1 MGVRVAVLIVVMMM
15 TVLVSPIVS
24 AESAVELDSIIILD
38 DDDLGIQGIAE
49 NPEGSRILIYG
60 EDGYAEIIF
69 AQRPEIQIPLS
80 ATDKQTMRGADW
92 HPGGGTAFLV
102 GDEGMIL
109 RYASD
114 DYSLTQAGE
123 QLNFGQT
130 QLNAVAWNTA
140 GSWAYVGGDDGW
152 LWRIRAQGD
161 GGLETHLIEGRGEG
175 DVTSIDCHDELMLCV
190 ISSSTDGIGIIDRDH
205 VLTWIGGNFYPWTSV
220 ICPTSYV
227 QYCTS
232 VSSDL
237 QIGMI
242 RLHTEGALQSELSVS
257 DIKGVDGKFMQLS
270 HQEEARSLIIV
281 APFSLLEHNI
291 ETNSTYPWLD
301 NDDAIN
307 FDATISGERIIGTW
321 DTGKDSGWIIT
332 SRGTMIE
339 FHSTEESR
347 GIGLVLGG
355 IVGFLIPLTIFMLLL
370 TLVYTASPKMQHWMT
385 MKFGNEQEKIDAKRK
400 VRRKR

>member
-1 MGVRVAVLIVVMMM
+1 MGVRVTVLIVVMMM
-15 TVLVSPIVS
+15 TVLLSPIVS

-38 DDDLGIQGIAE
+38 NDDLGIQGIAE

-60 EDGYAEIIF
+60 VDGYAEIIF

-175 DVTSIDCHDELMLCV
+175 DVTSIDCHNELMLCV

-339 FHSTEESR
+339 FHSTEESG

>member
-1 MGVRVAVLIVVMMM
+1 MGERVAVLIVVMMM
-15 TVLVSPIVS
+15 AVLVSPIVS
-24 AESAVELDSIIILD
+24 AESAVELDAIIILD
-38 DDDLGIQGIAE
+38 NGDLGIQGIAE

-60 EDGYAEIIF
+60 MDGYAEIIF
-69 AQRPEIQIPLS
+69 AQRPEIHIPLS
-80 ATDKQTMRGADW
+80 ATDNQTMRGADW

-130 QLNAVAWNTA
+130 QLNTVSWNTA

-175 DVTSIDCHDELMLCV
+175 DITGIDCHNELMLCV
-190 ISSSTDGIGIIDRDH
+190 ISSSIDGIGIIDRDH

-227 QYCTS
+227 HYCTS
-232 VSSDL
+232 VSSDQ

-242 RLHTEGALQSELSVS
+242 RLHSEGALQSELSVS
-257 DIKGVDGKFMQLS
+257 DIKGVNGKFTQLS

-291 ETNSTYPWLD
+291 DTNSTYPWLD
-301 NDDAIN
+301 NEDAVN

-321 DTGKDSGWIIT
+321 NTGKDSGWIIT

-339 FHSTEESR
+339 FHSTEESG

-355 IVGFLIPLTIFMLLL
+355 IVGFLIPLTIFMLIL
-370 TLVYTASPKMQHWMT
+370 TLVYTASPKMQYWMT

-400 VRRKR
+400 GRRKR

>member
-1 MGVRVAVLIVVMMM
+1 MGVRVTVLIVVMMM
-15 TVLVSPIVS
+15 TVLLSPIVS
-24 AESAVELDSIIILD
+24 AESAVELDAIIILD
-38 DDDLGIQGIAE
+38 NGDLGIQGIAE

-60 EDGYAEIIF
+60 MDGYAEIIF
-69 AQRPEIQIPLS
+69 AQRPEIHIPLS
-80 ATDKQTMRGADW
+80 ATDNQTMRGADW

-130 QLNAVAWNTA
+130 QLNTVSWNTA

-175 DVTSIDCHDELMLCV
+175 DITGIDCHNELMLCV
-190 ISSSTDGIGIIDRDH
+190 ISSSIDGIGIIDRDH

-227 QYCTS
+227 HYCTS
-232 VSSDL
+232 VSSDQ

-242 RLHTEGALQSELSVS
+242 RLHSEGALQSELSVS
-257 DIKGVDGKFMQLS
+257 DIKGVNGKFTQLS

-291 ETNSTYPWLD
+291 DTNSTYPWLD
-301 NDDAIN
+301 NEDAVN

-321 DTGKDSGWIIT
+321 NTGKDSGWIIT

-339 FHSTEESR
+339 FHSTEESG

>member
-1 MGVRVAVLIVVMMM
+1 MGERVAVLIVVMMM
-15 TVLVSPIVS
+15 AVLVSPIVS
-24 AESAVELDSIIILD
+24 AESAVELDAIIILD
-38 DDDLGIQGIAE
+38 NGDLGIQGIAE

-60 EDGYAEIIF
+60 MDGYAEIIF
-69 AQRPEIQIPLS
+69 AQRPEIHIPLS
-80 ATDKQTMRGADW
+80 ATDNQTMRGADW

-130 QLNAVAWNTA
+130 QLNTVSWNTA

-175 DVTSIDCHDELMLCV
+175 DITGIDCHNELMLCV
-190 ISSSTDGIGIIDRDH
+190 ISSSIDGIGIIDRDH
-205 VLTWIGGNFYPWTSV
+205 ALTWIGGNFYPWTSV

-227 QYCTS
+227 HYCTS
-232 VSSDL
+232 VSSDQ

-242 RLHTEGALQSELSVS
+242 RLHSEGALQSELSVS
-257 DIKGVDGKFMQLS
+257 DIKGVNGKFTQLS

-291 ETNSTYPWLD
+291 DTNSTYPWLD
-301 NDDAIN
+301 NEDAVN

-321 DTGKDSGWIIT
+321 NTGKDSGWIIT

-339 FHSTEESR
+339 FHSTEESG

-355 IVGFLIPLTIFMLLL
+355 IVGFLIPLTIFMLIL
-370 TLVYTASPKMQHWMT
+370 TLVYTASPKMQYWMT

-400 VRRKR
+400 GRRKR

>member
-1 MGVRVAVLIVVMMM
+1 MGERVAVLIVVMMM
-15 TVLVSPIVS
+15 AVLVSPIVS
-24 AESAVELDSIIILD
+24 AESAVELDAIIILD
-38 DDDLGIQGIAE
+38 NEDLGIQGIAE

-60 EDGYAEIIF
+60 MDGYAEIIF
-69 AQRPEIQIPLS
+69 AQRPEIHIPLS
-80 ATDKQTMRGADW
+80 ATDNQTMRGADW

-130 QLNAVAWNTA
+130 QLNTVSWNTA

-175 DVTSIDCHDELMLCV
+175 DITGIDCHNELMLCV
-190 ISSSTDGIGIIDRDH
+190 ISSSIDGIGIIDRDH

-227 QYCTS
+227 HYCTS
-232 VSSDL
+232 VSSDQ

-242 RLHTEGALQSELSVS
+242 RLHSEGALQSELSVS
-257 DIKGVDGKFMQLS
+257 DIKGVNGKFTQLS

-291 ETNSTYPWLD
+291 DTNSTYPWLD
-301 NDDAIN
+301 NEDAVN

-321 DTGKDSGWIIT
+321 NTGKDSGWIIT

-339 FHSTEESR
+339 FHSTEESG

-355 IVGFLIPLTIFMLLL
+355 IVGFLIPLTIFMLIL
-370 TLVYTASPKMQHWMT
+370 TLVYTASPKMQYWMT

-400 VRRKR
+400 VRR

>member
-1 MGVRVAVLIVVMMM
+1 MAVLIVVMMM

-332 SRGTMIE
+332 TRGTMIE

>member
-60 EDGYAEIIF
+60 VDGYAEIIF

-175 DVTSIDCHDELMLCV
+175 DVTSIDCHNELMLCV

-339 FHSTEESR
+339 FHSTEESG

>member
-1 MGVRVAVLIVVMMM
+1 MAVLIVVMMM

>member
-1 MGVRVAVLIVVMMM
+1 MGVRVTVLIVVMMM
-15 TVLVSPIVS
+15 TVLLSPIVS
-24 AESAVELDSIIILD
+24 AESAVELDSILVLD
-38 DDDLGIQGIAE
+38 NDDLGIQGIAE

-60 EDGYAEIIF
+60 VDGYAEIIF
-69 AQRPEIQIPLS
+69 SQRPEIQIPLS

-109 RYASD
+109 RYALD

-175 DVTSIDCHDELMLCV
+175 DVTSIDCHNELMLCV

-205 VLTWIGGNFYPWTSV
+205 VLTWIGGSFYPCTSV

-270 HQEEARSLIIV
+270 HQEDARSLIIV

-301 NDDAIN
+301 NDDAVN

-321 DTGKDSGWIIT
+321 NTGKDSGWIIT

-339 FHSTEESR
+339 FHSTEESG

-385 MKFGNEQEKIDAKRK
+385 IKFGNEQEKIDAKRK

>member
-1 MGVRVAVLIVVMMM
+1 MGERVAVLIVVMMM
-15 TVLVSPIVS
+15 AVLVSPIVS
-24 AESAVELDSIIILD
+24 AESAVELDAIIILD
-38 DDDLGIQGIAE
+38 NEDLGIQGIAE

-60 EDGYAEIIF
+60 MDGYAEIIF
-69 AQRPEIQIPLS
+69 AQRPEIHIPLS
-80 ATDKQTMRGADW
+80 ATDNQTMRGADW

-130 QLNAVAWNTA
+130 QLNTVSWNTA

-175 DVTSIDCHDELMLCV
+175 DITGIDCHNELMLCV
-190 ISSSTDGIGIIDRDH
+190 ISSSIDGIGIIDRDH

-227 QYCTS
+227 HYCTS
-232 VSSDL
+232 VSSDQ

-242 RLHTEGALQSELSVS
+242 RLHSEGALQSELSVS
-257 DIKGVDGKFMQLS
+257 DIKGVNGKFTQLS

-291 ETNSTYPWLD
+291 DTNSTYPWLD
-301 NDDAIN
+301 NEDAVN

-321 DTGKDSGWIIT
+321 NTGKDSGWIIT

-339 FHSTEESR
+339 FHSTEESG

-355 IVGFLIPLTIFMLLL
+355 IVGFLIPLTIFMLIL
-370 TLVYTASPKMQHWMT
+370 TLVYTASPKMQYWMT

>member
-1 MGVRVAVLIVVMMM
+1 MGERVAVLIVVMMM
-15 TVLVSPIVS
+15 AVLVSPIVS
-24 AESAVELDSIIILD
+24 AESAVELDAIIILD
-38 DDDLGIQGIAE
+38 NGDLGIQGIAE

-60 EDGYAEIIF
+60 MDGYAEIIF
-69 AQRPEIQIPLS
+69 AQRPEIHIPLS
-80 ATDKQTMRGADW
+80 ATDNQTMRGADW

-130 QLNAVAWNTA
+130 QLNTVSWNTA

-175 DVTSIDCHDELMLCV
+175 DITGIDCHNELMLCV
-190 ISSSTDGIGIIDRDH
+190 ISSSIDGIGIIDRDH

-227 QYCTS
+227 HYCTS
-232 VSSDL
+232 VSSDQ

-242 RLHTEGALQSELSVS
+242 RLHSEGALQSELSVS

-301 NDDAIN
+301 NDDAVN

-321 DTGKDSGWIIT
+321 NTGKDSGWIIT

-339 FHSTEESR
+339 FHSTEESG

>member
-1 MGVRVAVLIVVMMM
+1 MAVLIVVMMM

-339 FHSTEESR
+339 FHSTEESG

>member
-1 MGVRVAVLIVVMMM
+1 MGVRVTVLIVVMMM
-15 TVLVSPIVS
+15 TVLLSPIVS
-24 AESAVELDSIIILD
+24 AESAVELDAIIILD
-38 DDDLGIQGIAE
+38 NGDLGIQGIAE

-60 EDGYAEIIF
+60 MDGYAEIIF
-69 AQRPEIQIPLS
+69 AQRPEIHIPLS
-80 ATDKQTMRGADW
+80 ATDNQTMRGADW

-130 QLNAVAWNTA
+130 QLNTVSWNTA

-175 DVTSIDCHDELMLCV
+175 DITGIDCHNELMLCV
-190 ISSSTDGIGIIDRDH
+190 ISSSIDGIGIIDRDH

-227 QYCTS
+227 HYCTS
-232 VSSDL
+232 VSSDQ

-242 RLHTEGALQSELSVS
+242 RLHSEGALQSELSVS
-257 DIKGVDGKFMQLS
+257 DIKGVNGKFTQLS

-291 ETNSTYPWLD
+291 DTNSTYPWLD
-301 NDDAIN
+301 NEDAVN

-321 DTGKDSGWIIT
+321 NTGKDSGWIIT

-339 FHSTEESR
+339 FHSTEESG

-355 IVGFLIPLTIFMLLL
+355 IVGFLIPLTIFMLIL
-370 TLVYTASPKMQHWMT
+370 TLVYTASPKMQYWMT

-400 VRRKR
+400 GRRKR